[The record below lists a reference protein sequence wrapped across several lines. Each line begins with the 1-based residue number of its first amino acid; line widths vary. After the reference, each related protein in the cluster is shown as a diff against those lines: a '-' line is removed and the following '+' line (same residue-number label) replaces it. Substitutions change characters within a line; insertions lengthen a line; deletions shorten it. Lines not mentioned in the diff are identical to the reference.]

1 MARKEKKEMAIK
13 EEVTEM
19 ASYDA
24 EALEHAQKSYGDSW
38 KKRGGVGAFMMLAR
52 KWDRLENQVKKFNYD
67 IFETIYVDPSPEGV
81 LDDIG
86 DLRRYLF
93 LVEGEIRN
101 KLGGF
106 ALEKPQD
113 VTETNGAFS
122 GSNPPGTPLK
132 GNSRL
137 TAEPD

>member
-1 MARKEKKEMAIK
+1 MVRKEKKEMAIK
-13 EEVTEM
+13 TEVMEI

-24 EALEHAQKSYGDSW
+24 EALENAQKSYGNSW
-38 KKRGGVGAFMMLAR
+38 EKRGGVGAFMMLAR
-52 KWDRLENQVKKFNYD
+52 KWDRLENQVKKFKYD
-67 IFETIYVDPSPEGV
+67 IFQAIYDDPSPEGI

-93 LVEGEIRN
+93 LVEGKIRDE
-101 KLGGF
+101 LGGF
-106 ALEKPQD
+106 ALDKPQD
-113 VTETNGAFS
+113 ATEANGTFS

-132 GNSRL
+132 GNSKL